1 MKIFNMLTSGE
12 IGGIEVLCN
21 NIGVE
26 SDYDNR
32 FCFMTS
38 TGLIYDRM
46 KSNHLDVQDL
56 TEEKKISLKKLFK
69 LRELSKDY
77 DIIVT
82 HHCEI
87 YLQLYY
93 VLLKLCLPKRKYVMT
108 FHSCYEGDD
117 LGLDNPLKSF
127 VHRFLLS
134 AAIRMSDK
142 IVYVSNAGKNSW
154 EKRFKFACG
163 KGTVIYNG
171 IDKNKIE
178 KGKKYH
184 LPAMKNDHI
193 NILYVGRLTKIKGVH
208 NLIKALAKLKDQYS
222 FSLNIVGDGVERDYL
237 EKLVRQLQIEDRIVF
252 HGQVSDA
259 ASYFE
264 KAHIFVYPSICE
276 EVFGISIVEAMAYGL
291 IVIAG
296 RVGGIP
302 EIVNEGVNGYLFEK
316 DSSSDLERVLNIVI
330 RQCLNK
336 TNLEMSRAAKKTAEQ
351 FSVKTTI
358 SQLEELYTNLLRK

>member
-1 MKIFNMLTSGE
+1 MKIFNMLTSGN

-38 TGLIYDRM
+38 TGLIFDRM
-46 KSNHLDVQDL
+46 KSNNLDVQDL
-56 TEEKKISLKKLFK
+56 TNERKLSLKKL
-69 LRELSKDY
+69 LRLRKLSKEY
-77 DIIVT
+77 EIIVT

-93 VLLKLCLPKRKYVMT
+93 VLLKLFLPKKKYVMT

-117 LGLDNPLKSF
+117 LGLDNLVKSF
-127 VHRFLLS
+127 IHRFLLS
-134 AAIRMSDK
+134 VAIRISDK
-142 IVYVSNAGKNSW
+142 IIYVSKAGKNSW

-171 IDKNKIE
+171 IDRSKIE
-178 KGKKYH
+178 KGKNH
-184 LPAMKNDHI
+184 QLPMIVDNQI
-193 NILYVGRLTKIKGVH
+193 NILYVGRLTKVKGVH
-208 NLIKALAKLKDQYS
+208 NLIKVLAELKDQYS
-222 FSLNIVGDGVERDYL
+222 FSLNIVGDGEERYNL
-237 EKLVRQLQIEDRIVF
+237 ENMVQQLQLGDRIVF

-259 ASYFE
+259 SSYFE
-264 KAHIFVYPSICE
+264 KAHIFVYPSIWE

-296 RVGGIP
+296 KVGGIP
-302 EIVNEGVNGYLFEK
+302 EIINEGINGYLFKK
-316 DSSSDLERVLNIVI
+316 DSCNDLKCVLNEGIQ
-330 RQCLNK
+330 QCLNK
-336 TNLEMSRAAKKTAEQ
+336 TNLSMSEAAKKTSER
-351 FSVKTTI
+351 FSVKMTI
-358 SQLEELYTNLLRK
+358 SQLEKLYADLV